1 MFLFSNLFTLA
12 VIGLV
17 ILLAMPVAIL
27 VLFSR
32 TARLSG
38 EVRALERRISRLTDA
53 PAQPVAASAPPD
65 APIAARVAAED
76 RAPAK
81 PTAPP
86 PLPPLPPQPPQPPR
100 TPPAPLPSAAVVF
113 TPARF
118 DALAAWLRAN
128 WIYAVSALSLALA
141 GVFFVQYGMERGLLP
156 PGLRVLSALV
166 FGAALVAAGEW
177 VRRRSGDGRGAASA
191 YIPSTFAGAG
201 IVSMFGAVIAAR
213 GLYGLIGSEAAFAG
227 LLAVAAL
234 ALALGWVYGPFLAAA
249 GLIGAGAAPF
259 LVGGDSADPT
269 WLYAYFALVGAVG
282 LGVDAVRRWAWVS
295 VLALAV
301 AYGGIALIWFGTGG
315 PDGSPLGQ
323 PLLAAVLLAVAVGAT
338 LIPGLALRPDH
349 AGPALSAT
357 VFGKGG
363 APVFPVRLA
372 VGAGVASSIGLALIQ
387 GAAPSDSWAAY
398 LALAALAGFFLWAA
412 GSAPGLRDLALL
424 PAAAFLGRL
433 GLEGAGNGPLAE
445 VMRAAWIGLRP
456 PETSPPPDLT
466 LLLALAG
473 LMTLGAALRAGTL
486 GAETPGAGTPGAE
499 TLGAP
504 ARRWMALGAA
514 VFAPLAAGALELW
527 WRPALSL
534 GAYGWALHVLAVAAL
549 MTALAVQAARAD
561 GEDRAR
567 AALYAL
573 SALTL
578 IAFSFAIALSGA
590 ALTLALAALAVFAAA
605 LDRQFRMVEMGW
617 FLQAATVVLGYRL
630 VVDPGLFWA
639 VEVASLPEA
648 VLATAGVAAA
658 LYAALRLLPDRD
670 GQRAQVA
677 LVLESGALAALAVA
691 ADVLLLR
698 VLIDKQE
705 TETNDWFRTHWGMSL
720 VALPWLVSAFVQ
732 IYRRG
737 AGGAFVRVRA
747 VLAGLAAA
755 LWAPGM
761 AFALTIFSPLVPL
774 FGSSGAR
781 VYGPPVLDTLAV
793 AYGLPAL
800 ILFAGV
806 RLVPIPRR
814 FLRRSALGAGFAL
827 LAVYVVFE
835 IRRFWQGDD
844 LSVPGVVQGELY
856 SYTVALMLLGAGLLY
871 QAIARGSSDLRRV
884 AMAVIG
890 VTIAKVF
897 LWDAAGL
904 TGLTRV
910 ASFVGLGLALAG
922 LAWLNRWAAGQGGHD
937 KV

>member
-1 MFLFSNLFTLA
+1 MVSNLFTLA
-12 VIGLV
+12 VIGLI

-32 TARLSG
+32 TARLSA
-38 EVRALERRISRLTDA
+38 EIRALERRIARLSDA
-53 PAQPVAASAPPD
+53 PAQPVAASAPPE
-65 APIAARVAAED
+65 APPEAPMVAPKAARAAAED

-81 PTAPP
+81 PAAPP
-86 PLPPLPPQPPQPPR
+86 PLPPLPPEPSPSPQLPR
-100 TPPAPLPSAAVVF
+100 TPPEPLPSAAVVF

-156 PGLRVLSALV
+156 PGLRVLSALA

-213 GLYGLIGSEAAFAG
+213 GLYGLIGPEVAFAV

-234 ALALGWVYGPFLAAA
+234 ALALGWVYGPFLAAV
-249 GLIGAGAAPF
+249 GLIGATAAPF

-295 VLALAV
+295 VLALV
-301 AYGGIALIWFGTGG
+301 LAYGGIGLIWLGTGG
-315 PDGSPLGQ
+315 ALGL
-323 PLLAAVLLAVAVGAT
+323 PLLAAVLLAVAVGAA
-338 LIPGLALRPDH
+338 LIPGLSLRPDH
-349 AGPALSAT
+349 AEPGLWAA
-357 VFGKGG
+357 FYRKGG

-372 VGAGVASSIGLALIQ
+372 AGAAAASSLGLAVLQ
-387 GAAPSDSWAAY
+387 GAVPSDSWAAY
-398 LALAALAGFFLWAA
+398 LALAALTGFFLWAA
-412 GSAPGLRDLALL
+412 GPAPGLRDLAVL
-424 PAAAFLGRL
+424 PALGFLARL
-433 GLEGAGNGPLAE
+433 GIEANGGGPLAE
-445 VMRAAWIGLRP
+445 AMRSAWIGLRAPESAP
-456 PETSPPPDLT
+456 PRDLT
-466 LLLALAG
+466 LLLALAA
-473 LMTLGAALRAGTL
+473 LMTLGAAVRAGTL
-486 GAETPGAGTPGAE
+486 GAPF
-499 TLGAP
+499 
-504 ARRWMALGAA
+504 RRWMTLGAA

-534 GAYGWALHVLAVAAL
+534 GAYPWALHVLALAAL
-549 MTALAVQAARAD
+549 MTALALQAARAD
-561 GEDRAR
+561 GADRAR
-567 AALYAL
+567 AALYTL

-578 IAFSFAIALSGA
+578 IAFAFAIAFSGA
-590 ALTLALAALAVFAAA
+590 ALTLALAALAVFAAG
-605 LDRQFRMVEMGW
+605 LDRRFRMVEMGW

-630 VVDPGLFWA
+630 TVDPGLFWA
-639 VEVASLPEA
+639 VDLASLPEA

-658 LYAALRLLPDRD
+658 LYAALRLLPDRS
-670 GQRAQVA
+670 GPRAQVA

-698 VLIDKQE
+698 ALTGGPDGH
-705 TETNDWFRTHWGMSL
+705 TDDWYLTHWGLSL
-720 VALPWLVSAFVQ
+720 LALPWLVSAFVQ
-732 IYRRG
+732 LYRSAG
-737 AGGAFVRVRA
+737 GGAFARVRT
-747 VLAGLAAA
+747 GLAALA
-755 LWAPGM
+755 AVLWAFGM
-761 AFALTIFSPLVPL
+761 ALALTVLSPVVPLVGPAE
-774 FGSSGAR
+774 AR
-781 VYGPPVLDTLAV
+781 VYGPPVLDTLLV

-806 RLVPIPRR
+806 RLVPIPWR
-814 FLRRSALGAGFAL
+814 FLRRLVLGAGFAL

-844 LSVPGVVQGELY
+844 LSVIGVVQGELY
-856 SYTVALMLLGAGLLY
+856 SYTVALMALGAGLLY
-871 QAIARGSSDLRRV
+871 QAIARGSTELRRV

-910 ASFVGLGLALAG
+910 ASFVGLGLALAA
-922 LAWLNRWAAGQGGHD
+922 LAWLNRWAAGQGKG
-937 KV
+937 